1 MKDSYLVVDSWD
13 SLQEAEGPRE
23 PWRRFREGK
32 QPLSWY
38 QRLRLLSS
46 FVAVALVT
54 ILCGLTGSRI
64 FFFIGVA
71 LLAVMSVVMLLGW
84 AATPLAP
91 TSEVEERDLKRSQ
104 DT

>member
-1 MKDSYLVVDSWD
+1 MKDSCLVVDSWD
-13 SLQEAEGPRE
+13 SLQEAEGPQE

-38 QRLRLLSS
+38 QRIRLLLS

-54 ILCGLTGSRI
+54 IFCGLTGSWI

-71 LLAVMSVVMLLGW
+71 LLAVMSVVMLLRW

-91 TSEVEERDLKRSQ
+91 TSEVEERDLKRS
-104 DT
+104 